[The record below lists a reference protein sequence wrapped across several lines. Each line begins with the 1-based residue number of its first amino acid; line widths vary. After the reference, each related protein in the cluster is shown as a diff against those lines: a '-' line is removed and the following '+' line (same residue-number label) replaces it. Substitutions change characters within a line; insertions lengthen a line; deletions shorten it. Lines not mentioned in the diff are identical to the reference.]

1 MNNFENPNLSRSSEP
16 SNKPERLA
24 SAEASAAIPKLDLE
38 FGSSHENHELA
49 IEYAPNRTV
58 FTAHQ
63 GVQGFHVPNSR
74 LAIKQAVGWAQAV
87 EFDTFVAHRENGTPE
102 VVVIHPEGYSF
113 FVDPQ
118 AMPFGKPI
126 PAVLPQSFEEL
137 RTITVRGQ
145 QLVATL
151 DEVLDDYSAKRE
163 QGCFPTELQIELK
176 GPGTAEAVAE
186 KILGRVTTGE
196 LSHADVILCTFMY
209 PEETRNRFDIIREIS
224 SDLRLGLTVRGGDFA
239 ADQFGSL
246 DEVLGFVKQYDIELL
261 DISRR
266 NLTRQIVERCQNE
279 GLHVTCHHARTT
291 DEIHAALALGV
302 NSVRA
307 DFFQGSDPGDYPPAP
322 AISGALLDSLH
333 AIDFYKARDWIW
345 EQAREIQP
353 IVNQVINTAASD
365 TLRVTPYTES
375 MPGDDPV
382 LLLDT
387 LGARVVIPA
396 EYGRNEQAL
405 ILHIGSLPVPPAYLS
420 CFERQ
425 SATPVTYDDL
435 LPPSGT
441 AAAFWTI
448 VKGVNNCSRQD
459 NCELFA
465 DIVPA
470 LDAQPATR
478 ELLFGWSQLEQLAS
492 GNGKV
497 VLQALQETG
506 VTIDTKNL
514 HALESLANE
523 YLTRAGR
530 LLGMLLYSATGP
542 RQGDSD
548 TVYLEGAID
557 SVLLNLPTVQR
568 ALTEQFESQA
578 LRSGKIGTIENAF
591 DLPEAA
597 RRIQA
602 PVQNQTATGLV
613 LNPGTLEPLPH
624 IPDSVLKHWNE
635 VPFAPPHNPETQT
648 LWFEGSFNPMG
659 FNHTAMVKSMELM
672 GFGTIVIGIVPKNPH
687 KDPSSILPLEH
698 RYNMVRMIL
707 EAEGIPLVDSPNE
720 KGVYI
725 TRSSQD
731 FHEQRLHAWYKEDHH
746 ILMGPDNFETYL
758 TENRAWTLFAAT
770 NSAVKEGTRFQDLY
784 ETLLKDR
791 ILVFDTHFNE
801 HATLVR
807 EGKIPPHP
815 AILEYWK
822 QQQLESLL
830 P

>member
-1 MNNFENPNLSRSSEP
+1 MNNFEDPNLSHGSEP
-16 SNKPERLA
+16 TNEPERIA
-24 SAEASAAIPKLDLE
+24 STEASAPLPKLDLE
-38 FGSSHENHELA
+38 SKTSHELE

-74 LAIKQAVGWAQAV
+74 LAIKQAIGWAQAV

-126 PAVLPQSFEEL
+126 PTVLPQSFEEL
-137 RTITVRGQ
+137 RAVTVRGQ

-151 DEVLDDYSAKRE
+151 DEILDDYSARRAR
-163 QGCFPTELQIELK
+163 GGFPTELQIELK
-176 GPGTAEAVAE
+176 GPGTAEAVAA
-186 KILGRVTTGE
+186 KILDRIAAGE
-196 LSHADVILCTFMY
+196 LAHGDVILCTFMY
-209 PEETRNRFDIIREIS
+209 PEETRNRFEIIREIS
-224 SDLRLGLTVRGGDFA
+224 PDLRLGLTVRGGDFS
-239 ADQFGSL
+239 ADQFNSL
-246 DEVLGFVKQYDIELL
+246 DEVLAFVKQYDIELL

-279 GLHVTCHHARTT
+279 GLHVACHHARTT
-291 DEIHAALALGV
+291 DEIHASLALGV

-307 DFFQGSDPGDYPPAP
+307 DFFQGPDASEYPPAP
-322 AISGALLDSLH
+322 AVPEALFDSLH

-353 IVNQVINTAASD
+353 IVNQAINTAASD
-365 TLRVTPYTES
+365 AMRVIPYRES
-375 MPGDDPV
+375 VPGDDPV
-382 LLLDT
+382 LLLDS
-387 LGARVVIPA
+387 LGARIVVPA
-396 EYGRNEQAL
+396 EYGKNEQAL
-405 ILHIGSLPVPPAYLS
+405 MLHIGSLPVPPAYLS

-425 SATPVTYDDL
+425 SATPVTYDDI

-441 AAAFWTI
+441 AATFWTI
-448 VKGVNNCSRQD
+448 VKGVNNCSQQD
-459 NCELFA
+459 NCELFT
-465 DIVPA
+465 DLVFA
-470 LDAQPATR
+470 LDAQPVTR

-492 GNGKV
+492 GNAAE
-497 VLQALQETG
+497 VLQALQDSG
-506 VTIDTKNL
+506 VTLEPETL
-514 HALESLANE
+514 QALESLANE
-523 YLTRAGR
+523 YLTRSGR
-530 LLGMLLYSATGP
+530 LLGMLLYTATGP
-542 RQGDSD
+542 RQGDPD
-548 TVYLEGAID
+548 AVYLEGAID
-557 SVLLNLPTVQR
+557 SFLLNLPTVQR
-568 ALTEQFESQA
+568 AVTEQFESQA

-602 PVQNQTATGLV
+602 PVQNENGTALV
-613 LNPGTLEPLPH
+613 QNPGTLEPLPH
-624 IPDSVLKHWNE
+624 IPDCVLKHWND

-659 FNHTAMVKSMELM
+659 FNHAAMVKSMVLM
-672 GFGTIVIGIVPKNPH
+672 GFGTIVVGIVPKNPH
-687 KDPSSILPLEH
+687 KDPRSILPLEH

-720 KGVYI
+720 QGVYI

-731 FHEQRLHAWYKEDHH
+731 FHEQRLQAWYKEDHH

-758 TENRAWTLFAAT
+758 TENRAWTLFAAK

-784 ETLLKDR
+784 ETLLKER

-801 HATLVR
+801 HATHVR
-807 EGKIPPHP
+807 QGKIPPHP
-815 AILEYWK
+815 AIREYWE
-822 QQQLESLL
+822 QQKLESLL